1 MIIRLNAGGVQYC
14 RHEGTRLNERRRLV
28 IGNIAIF
35 AGIGITI
42 VASVAV
48 HMASAPVLDEFDREL
63 YSFMPRGWV
72 VVLAFQMIALGGTL
86 LSMAGATF
94 GFIYQRKLTWA
105 RAMLGALLFTGLM
118 LIIFAIIPN
127 EFLTL
132 TQATLEWTPQ
142 RIFVTIPPFLVLN
155 NELTISYAALKDML
169 SAGYATTMLLA
180 VPIIMYKMQERAK
193 RPPVEKPTPVS
204 DYGRPLRA
212 DS

>member
-1 MIIRLNAGGVQYC
+1 MVIRVNADCVHWR
-14 RHEGTRLNERRRLV
+14 RHEGTRLNERRRLS
-28 IGNIAIF
+28 IGYLAIF
-35 AGIGITI
+35 VGIATTI

-48 HMASAPVLDEFDREL
+48 HMAAAPKFDDFGREL

-72 VVLAFQMIALGGTL
+72 LVVTFQSIALGGTL
-86 LSMAGATF
+86 VAMAGATF

-105 RAMLGALLFTGLM
+105 RAMFGALLFSGLM

-127 EFLTL
+127 EFLTI

-142 RIFVTIPPFLVLN
+142 KIFLTIPSILVLN
-155 NELTISYAALKDML
+155 NEVEISYVALKDMM
-169 SAGYATTMLLA
+169 SAGYTTTMLFA
-180 VPIIMYKMQERAK
+180 VPIVMYKMQERAK
-193 RPPVEKPTPVS
+193 RPDVPKPTPVS